1 MAFTVAALLDSC
13 AYMQTHKNVEEVGS
27 YYEGH
32 LLKQGEMPLYKVG
45 EAWYLGAYPARFK
58 LRYPLIHD
66 SVFQRQESKPYF
78 RLKSRGSN
86 MEYHLISSHMAEVL
100 QRPDGYF
107 QMQSLAEC
115 IKKEPGGWMNALPTG
130 AHRHAV
136 HAELS
141 GYSSQ
146 WIEEYR
152 VPSKKTPTGLVLG
165 KLDFLAID
173 VPGTLA
179 YNVAIPVIAPFV
191 FFYDFLTND

>member
-86 MEYHLISSHMAEVL
+86 M
-100 QRPDGYF
+100 D
-107 QMQSLAEC
+107 
-115 IKKEPGGWMNALPTG
+115 ALPPG
-130 AHRHAV
+130 AHRHAI